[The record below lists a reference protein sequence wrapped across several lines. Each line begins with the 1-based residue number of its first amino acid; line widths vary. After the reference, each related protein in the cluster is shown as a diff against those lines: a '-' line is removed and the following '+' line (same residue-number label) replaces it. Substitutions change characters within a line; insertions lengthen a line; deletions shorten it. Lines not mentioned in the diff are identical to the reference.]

1 MAHAFSEHYLTE
13 RNARQGNI
21 VLAVLAA
28 LTMSVIGTVVWIG
41 ISLATGWHPGLLA
54 LVIAVMVGAS
64 VRLSGQGSHFI
75 FGVIGVAFTLLSC
88 LAGEIGVSLQLA
100 TTPVF
105 DLYGVLMHVD
115 IVALTCAIISHVS
128 SVMMVVYG
136 VSACIAYTISIFAR
150 K

>member
-1 MAHAFSEHYLTE
+1 MEHAFSEHYLTE
-13 RNARQGNI
+13 RDSNHGHY
-21 VLAVLAA
+21 VLALLAA
-28 LTMSVIGTVVWIG
+28 LTMAVIGTLIWVG
-41 ISLATGWHPGLLA
+41 ITFITGWHPGLLA

-64 VRLSGQGSHFI
+64 VRMSGRGSHFT

-88 LAGEIGVSLQLA
+88 LAGEISVSLQLA

-115 IVALTCAIISHVS
+115 LISLSIAIINQITP
-128 SVMMVVYG
+128 VMMVIYG
-136 VSACIAYTISIFAR
+136 VSAYLAYTLSIFVR